1 MIFKNLYFQ
10 DLYNVSSSPCFF
22 RLPVF
27 ANSTCMWLKIPGITE
42 SSHMR
47 KERKTQCY
55 LTLINVKKTVTC
67 SFCLFFSRL
76 SCELLHYNCSFQR
89 IKKVRFEIHLKG
101 SAQWCE
107 LPNRKKKKKGEPV
120 LCAETDPEY
129 RVLQVFGAHAWP
141 PGTLTNALPTPATG
155 LRMNRSPERLSF
167 RKIFHS
173 GCPGPS
179 QECRAFLNIFNVSGE
194 SWDPPGLAVPL
205 GWNFSNLDKGLS
217 VSILQGTL

>member
-1 MIFKNLYFQ
+1 MFPPPPLFC
-10 DLYNVSSSPCFF
+10 L
-22 RLPVF
+22 LVF
-27 ANSTCMWLKIPGITE
+27 TNSYACMWLKIPGIVE

-67 SFCLFFSRL
+67 SFCLFFGRL

-107 LPNRKKKKKGEPV
+107 LPNRKKRRTST
-120 LCAETDPEY
+120 LCWNRS
-129 RVLQVFGAHAWP
+129 RVQSSTSVWCPCLGP
-141 PGTLTNALPTPATG
+141 PGTLTNPLPTPATG
-155 LRMNRSPERLSF
+155 LGMNRSTGRLSF

-179 QECRAFLNIFNVSGE
+179 QECRAFLKSFNVSGE

-205 GWNFSNLDKGLS
+205 GWNISNLDKGLS

>member
-1 MIFKNLYFQ
+1 MFPPPPLFC
-10 DLYNVSSSPCFF
+10 L
-22 RLPVF
+22 LVF
-27 ANSTCMWLKIPGITE
+27 TNSYAGMWLKIPGIVE

-67 SFCLFFSRL
+67 SFCLFFGRL

-107 LPNRKKKKKGEPV
+107 LPNRKKKGEPV

-129 RVLQVFGAHAWP
+129 RVLQVFGAHAWGHLAHWP
-141 PGTLTNALPTPATG
+141 TLSPHRLLVLGWTGAQEGSASGKSFTLAALGHLRNAGLSSKVLMFLGSPGTHRDWQCHLGGTFPTWTKVYQSPSFKALFNPRPCVW
-155 LRMNRSPERLSF
+155 
-167 RKIFHS
+167 
-173 GCPGPS
+173 CPH
-179 QECRAFLNIFNVSGE
+179 
-194 SWDPPGLAVPL
+194 
-205 GWNFSNLDKGLS
+205 
-217 VSILQGTL
+217 

>member
-107 LPNRKKKKKGEPV
+107 LPNRKKKKKRRTST
-120 LCAETDPEY
+120 LC
-129 RVLQVFGAHAWP
+129 W
-141 PGTLTNALPTPATG
+141 
-155 LRMNRSPERLSF
+155 NRSRVQS
-167 RKIFHS
+167 S
-173 GCPGPS
+173 TSVWCP
-179 QECRAFLNIFNVSGE
+179 C
-194 SWDPPGLAVPL
+194 LATWHIDQRSPHT
-205 GWNFSNLDKGLS
+205 GHWS
-217 VSILQGTL
+217 